1 MACHV
6 RVFLPIFCYMKI
18 GKVATIGFFDG
29 VHLGHNYLLERLKS
43 EAQQK
48 SMQSMVVTFGNHPR
62 LFFDPNCGLRQ
73 LTLSEEKI
81 DLLKQKGV
89 DEVVMLQF
97 DAQLSRLTSRE
108 FMQLL
113 VEQYEIKVLLMG
125 YDHRFGSDR
134 ATLFDEYVEYGKQ
147 LGLEVKRCDGFSES
161 EVMVSSSKVRRALE
175 LWDIPLAN
183 KLLGYKYFI
192 KGRVVEGQK
201 IGRKIGFPTANLEVD
216 SLKLIPSD
224 GVYVVEV
231 IVKKEVYKGILN
243 IGIRPTVDGDKR
255 TIEVHIIGYEGA
267 ELYSE
272 KLELRFLRFLRHEQ
286 RFSSLEDL
294 REQIRKDFN
303 KANV

>member
-1 MACHV
+1 MS
-6 RVFLPIFCYMKI
+6 
-18 GKVATIGFFDG
+18 KVATIGFFDG
-29 VHLGHNYLLERLKS
+29 VHLGHNYLLEQLKTV
-43 EAQQK
+43 AQQRG
-48 SMQSMVVTFGNHPR
+48 MQSVVVTFANHPR
-62 LFFDPNCGLRQ
+62 LFFDPNCALKQ
-73 LTLSEEKI
+73 LTLSDEKV

-97 DAQLSRLTSRE
+97 DDKLSKLTSRE

-113 VEQYEIKVLLMG
+113 VENYGVKVLLMG

-134 ATLFDEYVEYGKQ
+134 STSFDEYIAYGKQ
-147 LGLEVKRCDGFSES
+147 LGLEIKRCDGFSES

-183 KLLGYKYFI
+183 KFLGYKYFV

-201 IGRKIGFPTANLEVD
+201 IGRQIGFPTANLQVD

-231 IVKKEVYKGILN
+231 SVRGKEYRGVLN
-243 IGIRPTVDGDKR
+243 IGTRPTVSGDKR
-255 TIEVHIIGYEGA
+255 TIEVHIIGYEGV
-267 ELYSE
+267 ELYGE
-272 KLELRFLRFLRHEQ
+272 ELELRFLRFLRHEQ

-303 KANV
+303 RANI

>member
-1 MACHV
+1 MS
-6 RVFLPIFCYMKI
+6 
-18 GKVATIGFFDG
+18 KVATIGFFDG
-29 VHLGHNYLLERLKS
+29 VHLGHNYLLEQLKT
-43 EAQQK
+43 EAQQRG
-48 SMQSMVVTFGNHPR
+48 MQSVVVTFANHPR
-62 LFFDPNCGLRQ
+62 LFFDPNCALKQ
-73 LTLSEEKI
+73 LTLSDEKVE
-81 DLLKQKGV
+81 LLKQKGV

-97 DAQLSRLTSRE
+97 DDKLSKLTSHE

-113 VEQYEIKVLLMG
+113 VDYYGVRVLLMG

-134 ATLFDEYVEYGKQ
+134 GTSFDEYIAYGKQ
-147 LGLEVKRCDGFSES
+147 LGLEIKRCDGFSES

-183 KLLGYKYFI
+183 KFLGYKYFI

-201 IGRKIGFPTANLEVD
+201 IGRQIGFPTANLQVD

-231 IVKKEVYKGILN
+231 VVRGKEYRGVLN
-243 IGIRPTVDGDKR
+243 IGTRPTVSGDKR
-255 TIEVHIIGYEGA
+255 TIEVHIIGYEGV
-267 ELYSE
+267 ELYGE
-272 KLELRFLRFLRHEQ
+272 ELELRFLRFLRHEQ

-303 KANV
+303 RANI

>member
-1 MACHV
+1 MS
-6 RVFLPIFCYMKI
+6 
-18 GKVATIGFFDG
+18 KVATIGFFDG
-29 VHLGHNYLLERLKS
+29 VHLGHNYLLEQLKT
-43 EAQQK
+43 EAQQRG
-48 SMQSMVVTFGNHPR
+48 MQSVVVTFANHPR
-62 LFFDPNCGLRQ
+62 LFFDPNCALKQ
-73 LTLSEEKI
+73 LTLSDEKV

-97 DAQLSRLTSRE
+97 DDKLSKLTSRE

-113 VEQYEIKVLLMG
+113 VENYGVKVLLMG

-134 ATLFDEYVEYGKQ
+134 STSFDEYIAYGKQ
-147 LGLEVKRCDGFSES
+147 LGLDIKRCDGFSES

-183 KLLGYKYFI
+183 KFLGYKYFV

-201 IGRKIGFPTANLEVD
+201 IGRQIGFPTANLQVD

-231 IVKKEVYKGILN
+231 SVRGKEYRGVLN
-243 IGIRPTVDGDKR
+243 IGTRPTVSGDKR
-255 TIEVHIIGYEGA
+255 TIEVHIIGYEGV
-267 ELYSE
+267 ELYGE
-272 KLELRFLRFLRHEQ
+272 ELELRFLRFLRHEQ

-303 KANV
+303 RANV

>member
-1 MACHV
+1 MS
-6 RVFLPIFCYMKI
+6 
-18 GKVATIGFFDG
+18 KVATIGFFDG
-29 VHLGHNYLLERLKS
+29 VHLGHNYLLEQLKT
-43 EAQQK
+43 EAQQRG
-48 SMQSMVVTFGNHPR
+48 MQSVVVTFANHPR
-62 LFFDPNCGLRQ
+62 LFFDPNCALKQ
-73 LTLSEEKI
+73 LTLSDEKV

-97 DAQLSRLTSRE
+97 DDKLSKLTSRE

-113 VEQYEIKVLLMG
+113 VENYGVKVLLMG

-134 ATLFDEYVEYGKQ
+134 STSFDEYIAYGKQ
-147 LGLEVKRCDGFSES
+147 LGLEIKRCDGFSES

-183 KLLGYKYFI
+183 KFLGYKYFV

-201 IGRKIGFPTANLEVD
+201 IGRQIGFPTANLQVD

-231 IVKKEVYKGILN
+231 SVRGKEYRGVLN
-243 IGIRPTVDGDKR
+243 IGTRPTVSGDKR
-255 TIEVHIIGYEGA
+255 TIEVHIIGYEGV
-267 ELYSE
+267 ELYGE
-272 KLELRFLRFLRHEQ
+272 ELELRFLRFLRHEQ

-303 KANV
+303 RANL

>member
-1 MACHV
+1 MS
-6 RVFLPIFCYMKI
+6 
-18 GKVATIGFFDG
+18 KVATIGFFDG
-29 VHLGHNYLLERLKS
+29 VHLGHNYLLEQLKT
-43 EAQQK
+43 EAQQRG
-48 SMQSMVVTFGNHPR
+48 MQSVVVTFANHPR
-62 LFFDPNCGLRQ
+62 LFFDPNCALKQ
-73 LTLSEEKI
+73 LTLSDEKV

-97 DAQLSRLTSRE
+97 DDKLSKLTSRE

-113 VEQYEIKVLLMG
+113 VENYGVKVLLMG

-134 ATLFDEYVEYGKQ
+134 STSFDEYIAYGKQ
-147 LGLEVKRCDGFSES
+147 LGLDIKRCDGFSES

-183 KLLGYKYFI
+183 KFLGYKYFI

-201 IGRKIGFPTANLEVD
+201 IGRQIGFPTANLQVD

-231 IVKKEVYKGILN
+231 VVRGKEYRGVLN
-243 IGIRPTVDGDKR
+243 IGTRPTVSGDKR
-255 TIEVHIIGYEGA
+255 TIEVHIIGYEGL
-267 ELYSE
+267 ELYGE
-272 KLELRFLRFLRHEQ
+272 ELELRFLRFLRHEQ

-303 KANV
+303 RANV

>member
-1 MACHV
+1 
-6 RVFLPIFCYMKI
+6 
-18 GKVATIGFFDG
+18 
-29 VHLGHNYLLERLKS
+29 LK
-43 EAQQK
+43 
-48 SMQSMVVTFGNHPR
+48 
-62 LFFDPNCGLRQ
+62 Q
-73 LTLSEEKI
+73 LTLSDEKVT
-81 DLLKQKGV
+81 LLKQNGV
-89 DEVVMLQF
+89 DEVVILQF
-97 DAQLSRLTSRE
+97 DHQLSCLTSRE

-113 VEQYEIKVLLMG
+113 VEKYGVKVLLMG

-134 ATLFDEYVEYGKQ
+134 STSFDEYVEYGSQ
-147 LGLEVKRCDGFSES
+147 LGLEVKRCNGFSAS

-183 KLLGYKYFI
+183 KLLGYKYFV

-231 IVKKEVYKGILN
+231 IVKKEIYKGILN
-243 IGIRPTVDGDKR
+243 IGTRPTVDGDKR
-255 TIEVHIIGYEGA
+255 TIEVHIIEYEGK
-267 ELYSE
+267 ELYGE
-272 KLELRFLRFLRHEQ
+272 VLELNFLSFLRHEQ

-303 KANV
+303 RANVWTYK

>member
-1 MACHV
+1 MS
-6 RVFLPIFCYMKI
+6 
-18 GKVATIGFFDG
+18 KVATIGFFDG
-29 VHLGHNYLLERLKS
+29 VHLGHNYLLEQLKT
-43 EAQQK
+43 EAQQRG
-48 SMQSMVVTFGNHPR
+48 MQSVVVTFANHPR
-62 LFFDPNCGLRQ
+62 LFFDPNCALKQ
-73 LTLSEEKI
+73 LTLSDEKV

-97 DAQLSRLTSRE
+97 DDKLSKLTSRE

-113 VEQYEIKVLLMG
+113 VENYGVKVLLMG

-134 ATLFDEYVEYGKQ
+134 STSFDEYIAYGKQ
-147 LGLEVKRCDGFSES
+147 LGLEIKRCDGFSES

-183 KLLGYKYFI
+183 KFLGYKYFI

-201 IGRKIGFPTANLEVD
+201 IGRQIGFPTANLQID

-231 IVKKEVYKGILN
+231 VVRGKEYRGVLN
-243 IGIRPTVDGDKR
+243 IGTRPTVSGDKR
-255 TIEVHIIGYEGA
+255 TIEVHIIGYEGV
-267 ELYSE
+267 ELYGE
-272 KLELRFLRFLRHEQ
+272 ELELRFLRFLRHEQ

-303 KANV
+303 RANV

>member
-1 MACHV
+1 MS
-6 RVFLPIFCYMKI
+6 
-18 GKVATIGFFDG
+18 KVATIGFFDG
-29 VHLGHNYLLERLKS
+29 VHLGHNYLLELLKS
-43 EAQQK
+43 EAQQRV
-48 SMQSMVVTFGNHPR
+48 MQSVVVTFANHPR
-62 LFFDPNCGLRQ
+62 LFFNPNCALKQ
-73 LTLSEEKI
+73 LTLSDEKV

-97 DAQLSRLTSRE
+97 DDKLSKLTSRE

-113 VEQYEIKVLLMG
+113 VEHHDVKVLLMG

-134 ATLFDEYVEYGKQ
+134 GTSFDEYVAYGKQ
-147 LGLEVKRCDGFSES
+147 IGVEVKRCDGFSES

-183 KLLGYKYFI
+183 KFLGYKYFV

-201 IGRKIGFPTANLEVD
+201 IGRQIGFPTANLQID

-231 IVKKEVYKGILN
+231 VVGDREYRGVLN
-243 IGIRPTVDGDKR
+243 IGTRPTVSGDKR
-255 TIEVHIIGYEGA
+255 TIEVHIIEYEGA
-267 ELYSE
+267 ELYGE

-303 KANV
+303 RANL

>member
-1 MACHV
+1 MN
-6 RVFLPIFCYMKI
+6 
-18 GKVATIGFFDG
+18 KVATIGFFDG
-29 VHLGHNYLLERLKS
+29 VHLGHNYLLQQLKS
-43 EAQQK
+43 EAQLRN
-48 SMQSMVVTFGNHPR
+48 MQSVVVTFGNHPR
-62 LFFDPNCGLRQ
+62 LFFNPNCGLKQ
-73 LTLSEEKI
+73 LTLFDEKVT
-81 DLLKQKGV
+81 LLKQKGI

-97 DAQLSRLTSRE
+97 DQQLSSLTSRQ

-113 VEQYEIKVLLMG
+113 VEKHGVKVLLMG

-134 ATLFDEYVEYGKQ
+134 GTSFDEYVEFGRE

-183 KLLGYKYFI
+183 KLLGYKYFV

-201 IGRKIGFPTANLEVD
+201 IGRQIGFPTANLEVD

-224 GVYVVEV
+224 GVYVVDVDVEGV
-231 IVKKEVYKGILN
+231 EYRGVLN
-243 IGIRPTVDGDKR
+243 IGSRPTVSGTTR
-255 TIEVHIIGYEGA
+255 TIEVHIIGFEGD
-267 ELYSE
+267 LYSKE
-272 KLELRFLRFLRHEQ
+272 VELRFLKFLRHEQ

-303 KANV
+303 QANIL

>member
-1 MACHV
+1 MS
-6 RVFLPIFCYMKI
+6 
-18 GKVATIGFFDG
+18 KVATIGFFDG
-29 VHLGHNYLLERLKS
+29 VHLGHNYLLEQLKT
-43 EAQQK
+43 EAQQRG
-48 SMQSMVVTFGNHPR
+48 MQSVVVTFANHPR
-62 LFFDPNCGLRQ
+62 LFFDPNCALKQ
-73 LTLSEEKI
+73 LTLSDEKV

-97 DAQLSRLTSRE
+97 DDKLSKLTSRE

-113 VEQYEIKVLLMG
+113 VENYGVKVLLMG

-134 ATLFDEYVEYGKQ
+134 STSFDEYIAYGKQ
-147 LGLEVKRCDGFSES
+147 LGLDIKRCDGFSES

-183 KLLGYKYFI
+183 KFLGYKYFI

-201 IGRKIGFPTANLEVD
+201 IGRQIGFPTANLQVD
-216 SLKLIPSD
+216 SFKLIPSD

-231 IVKKEVYKGILN
+231 SVRGKEYRGVLN
-243 IGIRPTVDGDKR
+243 IGTRPTVSGDKR
-255 TIEVHIIGYEGA
+255 TIEVHIIGYEGV
-267 ELYSE
+267 ELYGE
-272 KLELRFLRFLRHEQ
+272 ELELRFLRFLRHEQ

-303 KANV
+303 RANV

>member
-1 MACHV
+1 MS
-6 RVFLPIFCYMKI
+6 
-18 GKVATIGFFDG
+18 KVATIGFFDG
-29 VHLGHNYLLERLKS
+29 VHLGHNYLLEQLKT
-43 EAQQK
+43 EAQQRG
-48 SMQSMVVTFGNHPR
+48 MQSVVVTFANHPR
-62 LFFDPNCGLRQ
+62 LFFDPNCALKQ
-73 LTLSEEKI
+73 LTLSDEKV

-97 DAQLSRLTSRE
+97 DDKLSKLTSRE

-113 VEQYEIKVLLMG
+113 VENYGVKVLLMG

-134 ATLFDEYVEYGKQ
+134 STSFDEYIAYGKQ
-147 LGLEVKRCDGFSES
+147 LGLDIKRCDGFSES

-183 KLLGYKYFI
+183 KFLGYKYFI

-201 IGRKIGFPTANLEVD
+201 IGRQIGFPTANLQVD

-231 IVKKEVYKGILN
+231 SVRGKEYRGVLN
-243 IGIRPTVDGDKR
+243 IGTRPTVSGDKR
-255 TIEVHIIGYEGA
+255 TIEVHIIGYEGV
-267 ELYSE
+267 ELYGE
-272 KLELRFLRFLRHEQ
+272 ELELRFLRFLRHEQ

-303 KANV
+303 RANV